1 MQIFSRYADL
11 LQWVEDK
18 GHAPEVLGYAP
29 DGSPLIC
36 LRAGG
41 DKTPAIFISAG
52 SHSTEQAGVGAAM
65 GLLESLDTE
74 HQVYIFPSRDPMGM
88 NGYAY
93 TLGLSLDGVPEL
105 NSAADVRDLLKAR
118 GEVLYEENDTVLALV
133 GEYGYSTRGLLGKF
147 EVGADFLKPLFGRR
161 IFFPSG
167 DEGEGTAPRQ
177 RAYSLIVT
185 PEGEVLHINRF
196 HDTPWAPV
204 ESRCTRDLMAR
215 INPGLTLDLHEYGG
229 DGFWFSARHQQ
240 TDEDERWEQRMAD
253 TMIRAVA
260 DSGVELAPLGY
271 MPGPFF
277 EVQERGVV
285 WLIADQRGEGLN
297 LADYGARRYGP
308 AFTIETGMKMAGGYE
323 ERVTTS
329 MLASKTAVS
338 VFEERWR

>member
-1 MQIFSRYADL
+1 MKIFARYADL
-11 LQWVEDK
+11 LQWVEER
-18 GHAPEVLGYAP
+18 GHSPEVLGYTP

-93 TLGLSLDGVPEL
+93 VLGMSLDEVPEL
-105 NSAADVRDLLKAR
+105 NSAADVADVLKAR
-118 GEVLYEENDTVLALV
+118 GEVLYEEDDTVLAIV

-147 EVGADFLKPLFGRR
+147 EVGADFLEPLRGRR

-167 DEGEGTAPRQ
+167 DEGEGTAPCQ

-185 PEGEVLHINRF
+185 PEGEILHINRF
-196 HDTPWAPV
+196 HDTAWGPV
-204 ESRCTRDLMAR
+204 ESRCTRNLMAR

-240 TDEDERWEQRMAD
+240 TEEDESWEQKMAD

-260 DSGVELAPLGY
+260 DSGVELAPHGY

-285 WLIADQRGEGLN
+285 WLIAEQRGEGLN
-297 LADYGARRYGP
+297 LADYGASLYGP
-308 AFTIETGMKMAGGYE
+308 SFTIETGMKMAGGYD
-323 ERVTTS
+323 ERVSTS
-329 MLASKTAVS
+329 MLVSRTAVG
-338 VFEERWR
+338 VFEERWS

>member
-1 MQIFSRYADL
+1 
-11 LQWVEDK
+11 
-18 GHAPEVLGYAP
+18 
-29 DGSPLIC
+29 
-36 LRAGG
+36 
-41 DKTPAIFISAG
+41 
-52 SHSTEQAGVGAAM
+52 
-65 GLLESLDTE
+65 
-74 HQVYIFPSRDPMGM
+74 
-88 NGYAY
+88 
-93 TLGLSLDGVPEL
+93 
-105 NSAADVRDLLKAR
+105 
-118 GEVLYEENDTVLALV
+118 
-133 GEYGYSTRGLLGKF
+133 
-147 EVGADFLKPLFGRR
+147 
-161 IFFPSG
+161 
-167 DEGEGTAPRQ
+167 
-177 RAYSLIVT
+177 
-185 PEGEVLHINRF
+185 
-196 HDTPWAPV
+196 
-204 ESRCTRDLMAR
+204 MAR

-323 ERVTTS
+323 ERVSTS
-329 MLASKTAVS
+329 MLVSKTAVS